1 MRLTRK
7 TPAEVETMP
16 ELRAQI
22 DHLDRELIAL
32 LAERQRHIDR
42 AAQLKPA
49 LGWPARI
56 DERVEEVVAK
66 VEATAEELGFDPA
79 LAGALWRQMI
89 DEAIAREERLMAGR
103 R

>member
-66 VEATAEELGFDPA
+66 VEATAEELEATLPGTATRAPGSRPSSSEA
-79 LAGALWRQMI
+79 MAC
-89 DEAIAREERLMAGR
+89 AIAATS
-103 R
+103 